1 MFVALPLSCESSVSR
16 SRQSQKKRMVFS
28 SILLRVSF
36 VRRRRKKKLN
46 LETKQGSSF
55 VVCPV
60 CFGSVP
66 RALVDAHVAGCLALQ
81 RQAQME
87 ATAGGGGGRGTAE
100 EQKQQQRRPPQP
112 LPAAAVAE
120 TATRTALAT
129 TTKAAAPAGEQQQAL
144 RSLSQVLRPQPRAGS
159 AKASAAAASAP
170 SAPAPAPQKRQAAA
184 AAAAP
189 PPLSRRAPTPQ
200 PPPAAATAAAAAGGA
215 SAFAELMRAQRSAST
230 THVFS
235 LGEIFSLFLLFL
247 DWFFHSLRSLL
258 LRSLLSPLP
267 LLAPHNLLPLL
278 TKNDIDDDIQSSE
291 GTASSGTGAR

>member
-1 MFVALPLSCESSVSR
+1 LPLSCESSVSR
-16 SRQSQKKRMVFS
+16 SRRSQKKRMVFS

-120 TATRTALAT
+120 TATTTALAT

-159 AKASAAAASAP
+159 AKASAAAAS
-170 SAPAPAPQKRQAAA
+170 APQKRQAAA

-247 DWFFHSLRSLL
+247 DLFFHSLRSLL
-258 LRSLLSPLP
+258 LLSLLP

>member
-16 SRQSQKKRMVFS
+16 SRRSQKKRMVFS

-120 TATRTALAT
+120 TATTTALAT
-129 TTKAAAPAGEQQQAL
+129 TTKAAAPAGEQQQPL

-184 AAAAP
+184 AAP

-200 PPPAAATAAAAAGGA
+200 PPPAAATAAAVAGGA
-215 SAFAELMRAQRSAST
+215 SAFTELMRAQRSAST

-247 DWFFHSLRSLL
+247 DLFFHSLRSLL